1 MIKIEKSSDEQFRE
15 KILDGIVE
23 NNKRKCEWFRNNS
36 EDVEDKYDNFLVFD
50 EEKFVGGAVG
60 YILYEWYF
68 LELLWILDEYQGQG
82 IGTSIIKKIE
92 DFAIKE
98 NLVGIRLETWN
109 FQAKGFYEKMGYE
122 VYATILDCPPG
133 TINYFFKKRLK

>member
-1 MIKIEKSSDEQFRE
+1 MIKIEKSSDELFRE
-15 KILDGIVE
+15 KILDGIIE

-36 EDVEDKYDNFLVFD
+36 ADVEDKYDNFLVFD
-50 EEKFVGGAVG
+50 GEKLVGGAVG

-68 LELLWILDEYQGQG
+68 LELLWILDDYQRQG

-92 DFAIKE
+92 EFAIKE

-109 FQAKGFYEKMGYE
+109 FQARGFYEKMGYE
-122 VYATILDCPPG
+122 IYATILDCPPG